1 MKKQIISILFA
12 LLVPAVA
19 LAGPGKRDAEV
30 ALAEARSGV
39 EAAERAGAAEHAPN
53 DLNAARDDFARATG
67 AFDHHDWEDS
77 LMASEK
83 TRADGTLAEA
93 RSRQH
98 RAETTT
104 AEVERAVRTLRTE
117 LGVKGDER

>member
-1 MKKQIISILFA
+1 MKNRMVVMMLV
-12 LLVPAVA
+12 LLLPAVA

-39 EAAERAGAAEHAPN
+39 ESAERAGAAEHASN
-53 DLNAARDDFARATG
+53 DLNAARDDLARANG
-67 AFDHHDWEDS
+67 AFEHRDWEDS
-77 LMASEK
+77 VMASEK

-98 RAETTT
+98 RAEAST
-104 AEVERAVRTLRTE
+104 AEVENAVRTLRTE
-117 LGVKGDER
+117 LGVKGETP